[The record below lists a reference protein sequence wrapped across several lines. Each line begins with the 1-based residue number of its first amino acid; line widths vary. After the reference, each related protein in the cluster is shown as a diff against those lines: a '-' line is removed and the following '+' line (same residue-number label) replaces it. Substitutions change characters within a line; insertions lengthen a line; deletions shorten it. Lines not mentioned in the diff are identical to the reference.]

1 MTNSIWNHYVKT
13 VQHELYCP
21 AYSCTVMCFKYVT
34 SKTAISI
41 LKTTRIPNKKQLRYW
56 RKFSVLVIISTI
68 NDLCK
73 SVFWQVKIC
82 SWLKSAVLMFYIT
95 MTLSLWIQS
104 HAGYGLSG
112 KVMAMGKRL
121 SLKEQS
127 ICHSE
132 IIYSYKPEFKRMTDV
147 QIATFS
153 DHRIFYTTAAT
164 SLSHPFTNLSWEWQ
178 TLIKSR

>member
-56 RKFSVLVIISTI
+56 RKFSVFVIISTI

-73 SVFWQVKIC
+73 SVFWQVKTC
-82 SWLKSAVLMFYIT
+82 SWLKAAVLYQDDIILMDTIT
-95 MTLSLWIQS
+95 CRIWPVWKSNSHGKTTLTQRTKHLSLRN
-104 HAGYGLSG
+104 HL
-112 KVMAMGKRL
+112 
-121 SLKEQS
+121 
-127 ICHSE
+127 
-132 IIYSYKPEFKRMTDV
+132 
-147 QIATFS
+147 
-153 DHRIFYTTAAT
+153 
-164 SLSHPFTNLSWEWQ
+164 
-178 TLIKSR
+178 